1 MSIIQY
7 ALSVHPLQCIHFYQQ
22 DQAGVAQ
29 ASMAYSA
36 ARAAQHDIG
45 HLGFCKPWA

>member
-7 ALSVHPLQCIHFYQQ
+7 ALSVHPLQCIHF
-22 DQAGVAQ
+22 DQHAQARVAQ

-36 ARAAQHDIG
+36 AWAAQHDMY
-45 HLGFCKPWA
+45 HLGFCKPGA